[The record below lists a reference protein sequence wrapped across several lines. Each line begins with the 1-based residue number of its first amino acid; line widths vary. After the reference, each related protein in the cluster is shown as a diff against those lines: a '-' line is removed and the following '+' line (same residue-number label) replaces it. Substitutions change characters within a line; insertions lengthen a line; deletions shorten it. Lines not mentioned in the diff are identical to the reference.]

1 VSPQRRTA
9 LVSVYA
15 AAALI
20 AIKLA
25 AGIPSGSLGLVSE
38 ALHSGTDLVAALL
51 TFFALGVAGRPAD
64 AGHPYGHGKAEHLA
78 ALAEAGFL
86 SIVSVG
92 VAALAVARLA
102 GWVDIE
108 VEPVWWVFAAAAL
121 VLVIDA
127 SRTAVSLRAAR
138 RYESAALLSNTLH
151 FGSDLAGTL
160 AVIGGLGLAAAGW
173 PAGDSLAALFVA
185 ALVLLAAGRLIR
197 ANVDVLMDRTPTAAE
212 EVARAAITSVE
223 PEVNLRR
230 LRLRQ
235 AGGRHF
241 ADVVIG
247 VPPGAAIGQ
256 AHAAADRVEEALE
269 RALPGSDVVVHVEPL
284 EAAQLRERALAAALG
299 VSRVREVHNL
309 SVLSVAGRTEVSLH
323 LKLPG
328 ELPLDEAHAVAEEVE
343 RAICAAVPEVEDVQ
357 THIEPLAEEGVGRE
371 VQADRE
377 AVEQIVRETT
387 GAAPRALRFLRTD
400 GGLVAHLTL
409 GLDSAE
415 TLTAAHERAS
425 AVEQRIHDALPEIA
439 DVVVHTEP

>member
-86 SIVSVG
+86 SLVSVG

-102 GWVDIE
+102 GWVNIE

-309 SVLSVAGRTEVSLH
+309 SVLSVAGRSSVRSARPSPRSRTCRPTSSH
-323 LKLPG
+323 WQR
-328 ELPLDEAHAVAEEVE
+328 
-343 RAICAAVPEVEDVQ
+343 RASAARSRQ
-357 THIEPLAEEGVGRE
+357 TGRPSSRSSGRRR
-371 VQADRE
+371 APPR
-377 AVEQIVRETT
+377 ARC
-387 GAAPRALRFLRTD
+387 GSCAPRAGSSRT
-400 GGLVAHLTL
+400 
-409 GLDSAE
+409 
-415 TLTAAHERAS
+415 
-425 AVEQRIHDALPEIA
+425 
-439 DVVVHTEP
+439 

>member
-1 VSPQRRTA
+1 MSPQRRTA

-86 SIVSVG
+86 SLVSVG

-121 VLVIDA
+121 VLGIDA